1 METIPPTRDALTQHV
16 KRACYQAVF
25 IWNQALSS
33 CPSVPTPSEWGFG
46 NCE

>member
-1 METIPPTRDALTQHV
+1 METIPPTRDALMQHV

-33 CPSVPTPSEWGFG
+33 CPSVPTPSEWGLG